1 MPERRA
7 NGRRDDSGETIAINR
22 KAFHRYEVL
31 DKIECGIALC
41 GSEVKS
47 LRAKNVAFAD
57 SYAVVRHGELFL
69 LGLNIAE
76 YRMANRANHPLSR
89 PRKLLAHRRE
99 ISRLA
104 ARVAQQGLTLVPL
117 DLHWRRG
124 RAKVTLALVRGK
136 REFDKRAAIRQ
147 RDDERQRQR
156 LLRRRA

>member
-1 MPERRA
+1 MS
-7 NGRRDDSGETIAINR
+7 GRGATGTKADGVAPIAVNR

-31 DKIECGIALC
+31 DKIECGIVLC

-47 LRAKNVAFAD
+47 LRENNVAFAD
-57 SYAVVRHGELFL
+57 SYAVVRNGEIFL

-76 YRMANRANHPLSR
+76 YLMANRANHPLCR
-89 PRKLLAHRRE
+89 TRKLLAHRSE

-104 ARVAQQGLTLVPL
+104 AAVAQKGLTLVPL

-124 RAKVTLALVRGK
+124 RAKVTLGLVRGK
-136 REFDKRAAIRQ
+136 CEFDKRETIRR

-156 LLRRRA
+156 LLRRRT